1 MLRVKS
7 SQSDHGAYSMSE
19 ERINALTHGFGFLLA
34 MAGLWAMI
42 VKSESTAELVISLV
56 YGLSLAFMFLSS
68 TVYHSTQ
75 NISRR
80 AFLRKID
87 HTAIY
92 LLIAGTYTPFLLLAV
107 GGNIGFYGSLVV
119 WAIGIGGIVFKLTM
133 GHKYPKVGVATYAI
147 MGWFAL
153 FLIYPIYQS
162 LSGTGFMLLLAGG
175 IGYTLGIPFYMLKS
189 RHFSHAIWHLFV
201 VIGAGCHFFA
211 IYYFIL

>member
-1 MLRVKS
+1 M
-7 SQSDHGAYSMSE
+7 
-19 ERINALTHGFGFLLA
+19 
-34 MAGLWAMI
+34 
-42 VKSESTAELVISLV
+42 
-56 YGLSLAFMFLSS
+56 
-68 TVYHSTQ
+68 
-75 NISRR
+75 
-80 AFLRKID
+80 
-87 HTAIY
+87 
-92 LLIAGTYTPFLLLAV
+92 